1 MVIVR
6 NTIYEWRGEGYG
18 IRWLLS
24 SMCVELWEETVVVW
38 QRYIL
43 SLEGMRRQRR
53 VLTAAGFG
61 TTAPPLPPGVGGY
74 EEEGAQSM
82 ETSCPGNTVPP
93 CIQFVVVCEY
103 TVADCHSP
111 RIDKMLI

>member
-1 MVIVR
+1 M
-6 NTIYEWRGEGYG
+6 
-18 IRWLLS
+18 
-24 SMCVELWEETVVVW
+24 
-38 QRYIL
+38 
-43 SLEGMRRQRR
+43 
-53 VLTAAGFG
+53 AGVHPLFG
-61 TTAPPLPPGVGGY
+61 RDATPAPGPHGGRIWYYSPPPLPPGVGGY

-82 ETSCPGNTVPP
+82 ETSCPGNTIPP